1 MDVEGDRCNPSGK
14 TSTLVQQVKQ
24 LTIKPQEGT
33 QCCSFCV
40 TEDGGRIG
48 RHSSNNLL
56 VVEESVSRYHAEI
69 TYDRKREL
77 FKLSDLNSST
87 GTYIKIT
94 GKMQIRVGLMLE
106 LGSYQFVV
114 TSCTADGDQGELLL
128 TIIDGPASDKQ
139 RKLIAKPSQPNIFNI
154 GRKETNELY
163 FEDTH
168 MSSLHAKFIYYG

>member
-1 MDVEGDRCNPSGK
+1 MSDIIRRKLLAWVKSGLRDFTNYLDSCNKENVNRQKPVAMDVEGDRCNPSGK

-94 GKMQIRVGLMLE
+94 GKMQIRVGIMLE

-114 TSCTADGDQGELLL
+114 TSCTADGDQG
-128 TIIDGPASDKQ
+128 
-139 RKLIAKPSQPNIFNI
+139 
-154 GRKETNELY
+154 
-163 FEDTH
+163 
-168 MSSLHAKFIYYG
+168 